1 MKKSLILFGILLLFL
16 VCSCEKL
23 GKKEIGGK
31 DLVRV
36 NDGVISIEEFRH
48 LSERQPLESKMRLI
62 SEKGLRDF
70 LESYVITREVLYQEA
85 SKRGYDKNNEILA
98 KVEDYKRALVID
110 ALLEETLKGKSEVSD
125 REVEKFY
132 KENESRFTE
141 PREVKI
147 RHIVVNSEPVLKE
160 VLKELGKG
168 ESFENLASSYNI
180 DRSRVD
186 AGNLGYFRRGQLAP
200 PFAQF
205 EEAAFSLKK
214 KGQISDIVRTPYGY
228 HLIRLEDSRG
238 TALKPF
244 DKVKEEIRFF
254 LQSKKKQEAY
264 LDYIR
269 ELKSKSKIVI
279 NEKLWAEEEKRDR
292 VPGASE
298 VSPKPQS

>member
-1 MKKSLILFGILLLFL
+1 MVDFVTLKAGLLEAKMKKSLILFGILLLFL

-85 SKRGYDKNNEILA
+85 SKRGYDKNSEILA
-98 KVEDYKRALVID
+98 KVEDDKRALVID

-214 KGQISDIVRTPYGY
+214 KGQISRSEERRVG
-228 HLIRLEDSRG
+228 
-238 TALKPF
+238 
-244 DKVKEEIRFF
+244 KEGR
-254 LQSKKKQEAY
+254 S
-264 LDYIR
+264 
-269 ELKSKSKIVI
+269 
-279 NEKLWAEEEKRDR
+279 
-292 VPGASE
+292 
-298 VSPKPQS
+298 